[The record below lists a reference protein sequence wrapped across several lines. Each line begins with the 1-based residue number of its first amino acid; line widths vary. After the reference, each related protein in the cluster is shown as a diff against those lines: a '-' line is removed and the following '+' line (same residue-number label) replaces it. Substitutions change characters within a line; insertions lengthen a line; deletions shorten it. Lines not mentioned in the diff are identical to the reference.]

1 MSRDDVGIDN
11 IDVNVNNVVVGT
23 DAHVDDIDIGVGIGI
38 DLKDVIVDNIDDTD
52 VDNVVCRH
60 TYK

>member
-52 VDNVVCRH
+52 VDM
-60 TYK
+60 